1 MSNNKFNHTIPQW
14 LVHVAYANIFIIWG
28 STFLAILYGL
38 KGFPPFMLSGFR
50 FFVAGVLLL
59 LWQLARGEKF
69 PPLASWGK
77 NAVTGILV
85 LGAGTGLIAW
95 SEQYVSSS
103 EAAIV
108 SATAPFWFIALDS
121 KNWRTY
127 FSDKLTLAGL
137 FIGFAGLLLFFG
149 DSLAGLSGN
158 SQGSLRLAAFGVLAL
173 SAVAWV
179 VGSLFS
185 KSNPTQDS
193 TVMNTAQQLLA
204 GGAVSFAAGGF
215 LGEWQGFSFERVP
228 AEAWAGLTFLIVMGS
243 IVAYLSYV
251 WLLQISSPVLVST
264 HTYVNPVVAVFIGWL
279 FMSETITAWQLVGLV
294 VILAGVMLTNLAEYR
309 ILLRLRIMGR
319 KMSRSSFPPHWLYD
333 AYEYVVSGITRL
345 TRWQ

>member
-1 MSNNKFNHTIPQW
+1 MNNNKLNHTIPQW

-50 FFVAGVLLL
+50 FFVAGALLL
-59 LWQLARGEKF
+59 VWQLAKGEKF
-69 PPLASWGK
+69 PSLAGWGK

-95 SEQYVSSS
+95 SEQHVSSS

-108 SATAPFWFIALDS
+108 SATAPFWFIALDR
-121 KNWRTY
+121 KNWRKY
-127 FSDKLTLAGL
+127 FSDKLTLIGL
-137 FIGFAGLLLFFG
+137 LIGFAGLLLFFG
-149 DSLAGLSGN
+149 DSIAGLTGT
-158 SQGSLRLAAFGVLAL
+158 SQGSLRLAAFGVLAV
-173 SAVAWV
+173 SAIAWV

-185 KSNPTQDS
+185 KSNPTDDS

-204 GGAVSFAAGGF
+204 GGALSFVASGF
-215 LGEWQGFSFERVP
+215 MGEWNGFSFEQVP
-228 AEAWAGLTFLIVMGS
+228 AEAWGGLTFLIVMGS

-279 FMSETITAWQLVGLV
+279 FMSETISVLQLVGLL

-309 ILLRLRIMGR
+309 IYLRTKIIMR
-319 KMSRSSFPPHWLYD
+319 KLSRKEFSWDWAYN
-333 AYEYVVSGITRL
+333 AYEYVVDNINRFI
-345 TRWQ
+345 RWQ